1 MTQEQLT
8 AFITDAKGDVS
19 LQAKL
24 KAATDADAVLAIA
37 KEAGYVFTAEDFKKT
52 EETISAEDLEMA
64 AGGRGHSVRS
74 THIYNAAGICDPN
87 QREIVHH

>member
-8 AFITDAKGDVS
+8 AFIANAKGNTS
-19 LQAKL
+19 LQEQL
-24 KAATDADAVLAIA
+24 KAAADVDAVLAIA
-37 KEAGYVFTAEDFKKT
+37 KEAGYVFPTEDFNKT
-52 EETISAEDLEMA
+52 EETISDDDLEMA
-64 AGGRGHSVRS
+64 AGGRGWSMRS

>member
-74 THIYNAAGICDPN
+74 THIYNAAGFCN
-87 QREIVHH
+87 TKSEIFPH